1 MLLSINSSESEE
13 EIYTSSKETMKNEN
27 NAGLPTEDKYSNNP
41 NFNNNNQLLEP
52 NLMKQWTLQQ
62 SFRAFD
68 NFVKK
73 SQDQQDKK
81 GSTIETK
88 RILNKADSMFVDLNI
103 VSPGLKANKLQ
114 LSLMD
119 EENDEDKII
128 IDELN
133 HYNQAQKQDVERKF
147 KHIKSSNIVI
157 SQKNQGGGAQTSKN
171 LFNKLKKFFV

>member
-1 MLLSINSSESEE
+1 MLASVNSSESEE
-13 EIYTSSKETMKNEN
+13 EMHISSKETMKNEN
-27 NAGLPTEDKYSNNP
+27 NAGLPTEEKCSTSTNK
-41 NFNNNNQLLEP
+41 QILEP

-81 GSTIETK
+81 CSTIETK
-88 RILNKADSMFVDLNI
+88 RILNKADSMFVDNL
-103 VSPGLKANKLQ
+103 VSPALKGNKMQ

-119 EENDEDKII
+119 EENDDDKII

-133 HYNQAQKQDVERKF
+133 QYNQAQKQDVERKF
-147 KHIKSSNIVI
+147 KHIKSSNLVVL
-157 SQKNQGGGAQTSKN
+157 QKNQGGAQTSKN